1 MQLQRLELILVLIVS
16 LMQTVIN
23 APTQT
28 LAQNA
33 LQMMQ
38 NTILLT
44 TQLYRLRQLLMVIM
58 FHLDNVHLLLIA
70 MRLKQSMFIHQ
81 PVKVLAVTR
90 KKNVK
95 KLLDILMRRPRI
107 MSVKLAL
114 IADPVPSQQLA
125 ARLVFSPRF

>member
-1 MQLQRLELILVLIVS
+1 
-16 LMQTVIN
+16 
-23 APTQT
+23 
-28 LAQNA
+28 
-33 LQMMQ
+33 
-38 NTILLT
+38 
-44 TQLYRLRQLLMVIM
+44 MVIM